1 MTEFIRGKKTY
12 IVAGVMAV
20 VSGLKMFGVIDQ
32 VTYEGIMGILAACG
46 FGALRAGVEKAATDI
61 QDGCFQ

>member
-20 VSGLKMFGVIDQ
+20 VSGLKFFGVIDQ
-32 VTYEGIMGILAACG
+32 VTYEGIMGLLAALG

-61 QDGCFQ
+61 QGTISQ